1 MGHSHS
7 ERNRRRVL
15 GYGFFR
21 FDQIGITWM
30 KIGTPDLPLK
40 LVLFI
45 KNKGSDEPLVTISKW
60 IR

>member
-1 MGHSHS
+1 M
-7 ERNRRRVL
+7 